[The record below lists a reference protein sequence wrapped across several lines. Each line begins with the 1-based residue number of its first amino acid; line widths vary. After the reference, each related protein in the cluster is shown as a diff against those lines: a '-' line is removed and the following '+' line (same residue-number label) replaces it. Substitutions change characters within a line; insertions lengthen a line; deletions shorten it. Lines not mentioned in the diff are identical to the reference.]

1 MAGPRK
7 GLWGKETRICTGPL
21 RGFQGKENGGG
32 ERVLKGREPRRV
44 LNKVS
49 GGRGRRTWGILRSLA
64 RGWGWGWGAFSEGPG
79 RRGLRWQNPAKAAKG
94 CVGRVS

>member
-49 GGRGRRTWGILRSLA
+49 GGRGRRT
-64 RGWGWGWGAFSEGPG
+64 
-79 RRGLRWQNPAKAAKG
+79 
-94 CVGRVS
+94 